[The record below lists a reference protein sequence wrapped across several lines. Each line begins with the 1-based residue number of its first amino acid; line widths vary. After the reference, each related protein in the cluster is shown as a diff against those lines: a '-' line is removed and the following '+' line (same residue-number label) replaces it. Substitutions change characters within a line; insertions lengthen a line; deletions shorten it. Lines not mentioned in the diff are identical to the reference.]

1 MISFEL
7 EFCTVL
13 ADDQCSHSPTQ
24 VIVEVAP
31 PEPLAVS
38 GEIHG
43 DLAQWEPRAAG
54 WLKGDKLQALRAQE
68 TTTPGLLH
76 ADSLAVQACDSES
89 ADLQVTLVRGV
100 DYEID
105 EQWGTVGWL
114 PGGALASAAAKGP
127 VSVSVTYMWT
137 PLRLDSIVLRIDDSI
152 ELRMGKPYGA
162 APPLPLLNPGERR
175 LMNIWLPGR
184 IAQDGLTPASLFP
197 VLEKATS
204 LPPDLPLTRGSLRR
218 TLEKL
223 KSGQH
228 VSIVAWG
235 DSVTDGGYLPS
246 QADRWQEQLARA
258 LRDMY
263 PGATIDLRTEGW
275 GGRST
280 SSYLAEPEGSERH
293 FPTAI
298 LGDSSSPVDLVISE
312 FVNDA
317 VRLDWLPIRP
327 GVVFASEST
336 NLCMRGFAGD
346 GT

>member
-1 MISFEL
+1 MAYS
-7 EFCTVL
+7 
-13 ADDQCSHSPTQ
+13 Q
-24 VIVEVAP
+24 
-31 PEPLAVS
+31 
-38 GEIHG
+38 
-43 DLAQWEPRAAG
+43 
-54 WLKGDKLQALRAQE
+54 
-68 TTTPGLLH
+68 LH
-76 ADSLAVQACDSES
+76 Q
-89 ADLQVTLVRGV
+89 
-100 DYEID
+100 
-105 EQWGTVGWL
+105 
-114 PGGALASAAAKGP
+114 
-127 VSVSVTYMWT
+127 
-137 PLRLDSIVLRIDDSI
+137 
-152 ELRMGKPYGA
+152 
-162 APPLPLLNPGERR
+162 
-175 LMNIWLPGR
+175 
-184 IAQDGLTPASLFP
+184 
-197 VLEKATS
+197 S